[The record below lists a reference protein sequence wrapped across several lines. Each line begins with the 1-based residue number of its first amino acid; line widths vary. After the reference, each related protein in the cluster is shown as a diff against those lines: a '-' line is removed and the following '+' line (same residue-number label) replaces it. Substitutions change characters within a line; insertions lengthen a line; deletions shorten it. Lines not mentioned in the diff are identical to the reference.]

1 MGAEF
6 IRRLRGRSRLQE
18 ITPIILIG
26 MNRSGTKWVSNIL
39 CSHEEV
45 IGAQSERS
53 TGILET
59 NMFGAMQDRFDLS
72 DPDEYV
78 GFLELWAKTELFRR
92 TGVAKEVFY
101 RLSPRPRSFLKL
113 FDLLM
118 SEFARKNG
126 KAYWLQKTSP
136 LRALAVL
143 EYFKNARVIIVRR
156 NLIDTL
162 KSTWGLQMRH
172 GSRRILR
179 SIYAYVRQHKIMDQ
193 IAKNH
198 TVVEVH
204 YEVLKMQTAGEVA
217 RICRELGLDPDR
229 ISTRSGYAKNTS
241 FNSESQR
248 ESIMSGE
255 GRIFVRCAAALINL
269 IPLGVMSTS
278 AALKAR
284 LVGRR
289 PIPLM
294 PGSFGDLIDNLED
307 RSRGNN

>member
-1 MGAEF
+1 MQA
-6 IRRLRGRSRLQE
+6 
-18 ITPIILIG
+18 ITPIVIIG

-78 GFLELWAKTELFRR
+78 GFLELWAQTELFRR
-92 TGVAKEVFY
+92 TNVAKEVFY
-101 RLSPRPRSFLKL
+101 KLSPRPRSFLKM

-126 KAYWLQKTSP
+126 KGYWLQKTSP
-136 LRALAVL
+136 LRAPAVL
-143 EYFKNARVIIVRR
+143 QYFNDARIVVVRR

-162 KSTWGLQMRH
+162 KSTWGLQMRY
-172 GSRRILR
+172 GSRKILR
-179 SIYAYVRQHKIMDQ
+179 SVYAYVRQRKIMDQ
-193 IAKNH
+193 IAKNYV
-198 TVVEVH
+198 VVEVH
-204 YEVLKMQTAGEVA
+204 YETLKMQTGGEVV
-217 RICRELGLDPDR
+217 RICRELGLDPDK
-229 ISTRSGYAKNTS
+229 ISTQSSYAKNTS
-241 FNSESQR
+241 FHSESQR
-248 ESIMSGE
+248 ENIMSGK
-255 GRIFVRCAAALINL
+255 GRLFVRCAAALINL
-269 IPLGVMSTS
+269 VPLSVMSTS
-278 AALKAR
+278 ATLKAR
-284 LVGRR
+284 LFGRR

-307 RSRGNN
+307 RSRGDN